1 MHKVP
6 KLKCGAVKWTT
17 EPIRWYPDK
26 FVGTNECICFK
37 KKPENLEHFLVEC
50 DRFRTLRIQTINKYL
65 EKGGYAPL
73 LEKAMENE
81 DIFKELVRY
90 VDKALEIR
98 NQILRWNYR

>member
-1 MHKVP
+1 M
-6 KLKCGAVKWTT
+6 
-17 EPIRWYPDK
+17 I
-26 FVGTNECICFK
+26 NQ
-37 KKPENLEHFLVEC
+37 LEHFLVEC